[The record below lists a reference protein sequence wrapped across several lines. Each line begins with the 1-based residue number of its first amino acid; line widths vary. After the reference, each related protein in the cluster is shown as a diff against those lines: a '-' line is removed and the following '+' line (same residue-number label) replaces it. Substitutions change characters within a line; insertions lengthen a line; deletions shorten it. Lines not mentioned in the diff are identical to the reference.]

1 MFDIPVMLDVEDI
14 TSVKKPDEK
23 IVLTYVSFFFK
34 QFSVY
39 KRDQANVNAIKKA
52 CDITIRHDDWIE
64 QYNTGSGALKEWI
77 AGTTAYYGERREGVE
92 GFGNDTATIKATLTK
107 LYGYKRDNKPVQKA
121 AGANLEGVL
130 NTLHAS
136 ARNNNR
142 VRYAPSE
149 GHATADLEA
158 DWSSLEQQ
166 EEDYERA
173 CVASYGHFQQL
184 ECTQTRFGVKAGKLS
199 NWIMAQ
205 SQLFQSGDFG
215 ASSVAN
221 LALLEVFINY
231 AKQLELN
238 KGVVEVLRGWSED
251 EGGKRSEEK
260 GRVWCG
266 VRYCAVLCCV
276 VRVLLCDVLWCMQ

>member
-1 MFDIPVMLDVEDI
+1 MLQHAAQHGFPTVC
-14 TSVKKPDEK
+14 T
-23 IVLTYVSFFFK
+23 
-34 QFSVY
+34 
-39 KRDQANVNAIKKA
+39 
-52 CDITIRHDDWIE
+52 
-64 QYNTGSGALKEWI
+64 AL
-77 AGTTAYYGERREGVE
+77 A
-92 GFGNDTATIKATLTK
+92 
-107 LYGYKRDNKPVQKA
+107 A

-260 GRVWCG
+260 
-266 VRYCAVLCCV
+266 
-276 VRVLLCDVLWCMQ
+276 